1 MQQGCASAYKHT
13 QASYTACLHVF
24 AKAAVMVQ
32 AVRVEVRR
40 VPLDADMDIAAA
52 ARVGHAGMLLIM
64 KIQVPPPTEKLWL
77 ALQSSPV
84 NMNDKVAT
92 SPPTPKK
99 ALGTSSEYPDL
110 LQHVQQRK
118 CTSRVHILQIL
129 SSDKRTHIPARS
141 LQMYACLKL
150 ALNCMMASTAQQES
164 PKACDT
170 KRL

>member
-52 ARVGHAGMLLIM
+52 ARVGHAGMLLII
-64 KIQVPPPTEKLWL
+64 KVIQVPPPTEKLWL

-84 NMNDKVAT
+84 NMNDKVGNKSANT
-92 SPPTPKK
+92 QEGPGNI
-99 ALGTSSEYPDL
+99 LGMS
-110 LQHVQQRK
+110 
-118 CTSRVHILQIL
+118 
-129 SSDKRTHIPARS
+129 
-141 LQMYACLKL
+141 
-150 ALNCMMASTAQQES
+150 
-164 PKACDT
+164 
-170 KRL
+170 